1 MEIRLDPLVQRRLDR
16 RTNHQSLNHH
26 QSSSHHHHHHHHHHH
41 QSSIINHQSG
51 MNDPS
56 PYPSRRSGLGR
67 LMARRWRVEHSLL
80 GLGCAQTHAN
90 NVQTAFRA
98 RLDPCFARQG
108 SFKTH
113 MGPSREPQ
121 GPPRD
126 PCFARQGAFKT
137 RMGPQAAHLVGPAP
151 SANTLPAGCRGPKR
165 PSKVMYFGVLFLK
178 SVLVGFWGRFCS
190 ILRAVWHQFWINL
203 HITKNHDF
211 GNVF

>member
-1 MEIRLDPLVQRRLDR
+1 M
-16 RTNHQSLNHH
+16 
-26 QSSSHHHHHHHHHHH
+26 
-41 QSSIINHQSG
+41 
-51 MNDPS
+51 
-56 PYPSRRSGLGR
+56 
-67 LMARRWRVEHSLL
+67 
-80 GLGCAQTHAN
+80 
-90 NVQTAFRA
+90 QTAFRA

-190 ILRAVWHQFWINL
+190 ILRAVWHQFWITL
-203 HITKNHDF
+203 GPFWHHFPGKIVRSIVFYSTSVPS
-211 GNVF
+211 GNSSADRADRGETVSGNTDQTDPPYHGQEFSDDVSSQQTPSNKLVYKKRNV